1 METSQE
7 RQLRL
12 GRALEKFIREVHDN
26 IEEEIPNWLNENPYW
41 EIDGDDGRPERCP
54 RTTAAD
60 AREDLCDSFVREGDD
75 LGYSDF
81 FEFVISEAFGVAMSK
96 KNSYREPKPEEKKEL
111 QLTPYEETIRRTN
124 QTMCNLIDDVF
135 KGCFND

>member
-12 GRALEKFIREVHDN
+12 GRALEKFIGQVQNN

-41 EIDGDDGRPERCP
+41 EIDGDNGLPERCP

-60 AREDLCDSFVREGDD
+60 AREDLCDSFIREGED

-81 FEFVISEAFGVAMSK
+81 FEFVIYEAFGVAMSK
-96 KNSYREPKPEEKKEL
+96 KNSYREEHKTILPLPE
-111 QLTPYEETIRRTN
+111 LTPQEQQIQHIN
-124 QTMCNLIDDVF
+124 QLCTKII
-135 KGCFND
+135 NDTFGGTHE